1 MKILSSTTASVI
13 LLLAAFA
20 PEVSAQDYIA
30 HRASVDNS
38 MKDVSSV
45 KITRS
50 AAVNLND
57 PANHIYTNWDNGGV
71 NRVTGY
77 APSNLKIDLRGFAMP
92 TPSRVITSKFGPR
105 WHRQHQGLDIKV
117 YIGDTIRAAFDGKVR
132 VVRYDRNGY
141 GNYVVIRHPNG
152 LETLYGHM
160 SKHLVVD
167 DQIVRAGEPIG
178 LGGNTGRSTGS
189 HLHFETRLVGKA
201 IDPALM
207 FDFVNQDVTG
217 DFYVTDIGAVVKD
230 GMSSSPSSY
239 GEIPNGQESGGN
251 SVESSQARIL
261 ANAKPVSQHS
271 APVPAAAKK
280 DTKSVS
286 KVPPQKTYR
295 IKTGDTLYS
304 IARNNG
310 LTLNELLRIN
320 KMTIHSTIKEGMVIK
335 TS

>member
-1 MKILSSTTASVI
+1 M
-13 LLLAAFA
+13 LLAAFA

-45 KITRS
+45 KIKRS
-50 AAVNLND
+50 VAVNLND

-77 APSNLKIDLRGFAMP
+77 APANLKIDLRGFAMP

-217 DFYVTDIGAVVKD
+217 DFYITDIGAVVKD
-230 GMSSSPSSY
+230 GMSTSSSSY
-239 GEIPNGQESGGN
+239 GEVPNGQEGREN

-261 ANAKPVSQHS
+261 ANAKPVSPRS
-271 APVPAAAKK
+271 AVQAPERK
-280 DTKSVS
+280 DKKSVV
-286 KVPPQKTYR
+286 KVPTQKTYR

-320 KMTIHSTIKEGMVIK
+320 KMTIHSTIKEGMLIK